1 MARSSA
7 SIFARGAIFLLGALV
22 AVACASGAPSSVL
35 ETGIRELRC
44 SRSELDTMLNRDT
57 GVVREYYVGC
67 NFMYSRVH
75 CRGDRCYPAPPE
87 PPCMPKVPCFKEN
100 PKTLEW
106 ELDEP
111 LALVAPPAH

>member
-1 MARSSA
+1 MARPLA
-7 SIFARGAIFLLGALV
+7 FVFARGAIALVVALV
-22 AVACASGAPSSVL
+22 AVACASGVPDAVL
-35 ETGIRELRC
+35 ETGVRELRC
-44 SRSELDTMLNRDT
+44 PRGELDTMLNRDT
-57 GVVREYYVGC
+57 GLVREYYVGC

-75 CRGDRCYPAPPE
+75 CRGERCRPAPPE

-111 LALVAPPAH
+111 VALGEPHAR